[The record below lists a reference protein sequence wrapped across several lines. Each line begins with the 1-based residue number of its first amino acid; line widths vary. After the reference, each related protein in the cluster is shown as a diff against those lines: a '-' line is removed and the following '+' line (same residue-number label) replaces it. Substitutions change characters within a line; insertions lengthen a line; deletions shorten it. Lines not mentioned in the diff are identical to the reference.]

1 MSVGLQNHLL
11 IAMPSVK
18 DPNFD
23 GTVTYVCKHDEKGA
37 LGIIINRP
45 LKMRVSEIFDQLSF
59 DAIDKKQA
67 KKLVL
72 GGGPIQQEMGF
83 VLHQSNHSYD
93 KTLNPNNIGIKV
105 TISQDILN
113 SMSQG
118 KGPQT
123 SLVALGY
130 AGWDPGQLEAELADN
145 TWLSVP
151 ADPIILF
158 NTPFDKRRKAAAA
171 LLGIEI
177 SQLSGYAGHA

>member
-1 MSVGLQNHLL
+1 MSVGLENNLL

-37 LGIIINRP
+37 MGIIINRP
-45 LKMRVSEIFDQLSF
+45 LKMRVSEIFNQLSF
-59 DAIDKKQA
+59 DTVDNKQA
-67 KKLVL
+67 EQLVL

-83 VLHQSNHSYD
+83 VLHQSNESYD
-93 KTLNPNNIGIKV
+93 KTLNPSDLEIKV
-105 TISQDILN
+105 TISQDILS
-113 SMSQG
+113 SMAQG

-130 AGWDPGQLEAELADN
+130 AGWDPGQLETELSEN

-151 ADPIILF
+151 ANPVILF
-158 NTPFDKRRKAAAA
+158 DTPFDKRREAASA
-171 LLGIEI
+171 LLGIKI
-177 SQLSGYAGHA
+177 SQLSAYAGHA

>member
-1 MSVGLQNHLL
+1 LSVGLENNLL

-37 LGIIINRP
+37 MGIIINRP
-45 LKMRVSEIFDQLSF
+45 LKMRVSEIFNQLSF
-59 DAIDKKQA
+59 ETIDNKHAEQ
-67 KKLVL
+67 LVL

-83 VLHQSNHSYD
+83 VLHQSNENYD
-93 KTLNPNNIGIKV
+93 KTLNPSDLGIKV
-105 TISQDILN
+105 TISQDILS
-113 SMSQG
+113 SMAQG

-130 AGWDPGQLEAELADN
+130 AGWDPGQLEAELTDN

-151 ADPIILF
+151 ANPVILF
-158 NTPFDKRRKAAAA
+158 DTPFDKRREAAAA
-171 LLGIEI
+171 LLGIKI
-177 SQLSGYAGHA
+177 SQLSAYAGHA